1 MSPAWQAD
9 SLPSE
14 APRREGGLP
23 QCGILVPKSGI
34 KSISLASEGGF
45 LTTGPPGKSQIPI
58 LLFLLFLT
66 VWAIWDYF
74 VCVKGFAF

>member
-1 MSPAWQAD
+1 MHLFILLHGVLVVVLAVAMW
-9 SLPSE
+9 
-14 APRREGGLP
+14 GLSS
-23 QCGILVPKSGI
+23 QIRDGNSVSCI
-34 KSISLASEGGF
+34 AGGF